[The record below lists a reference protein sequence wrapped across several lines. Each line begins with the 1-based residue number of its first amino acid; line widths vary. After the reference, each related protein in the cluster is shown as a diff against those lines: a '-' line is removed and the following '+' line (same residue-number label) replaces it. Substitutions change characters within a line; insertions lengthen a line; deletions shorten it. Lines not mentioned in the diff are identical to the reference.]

1 MNICLV
7 WISNAV
13 MNVIA
18 DGFGA
23 RIIQLVNGI
32 YILFVWQ
39 SAISTF

>member
-13 MNVIA
+13 MSAIA
-18 DGFGA
+18 DAFGA
-23 RIIQLVNGI
+23 RIIQLVNEI
-32 YILFVWQ
+32 YILSVWQ